1 MESGGQTISSACPT
15 NGVQGQP
22 SRTQERTGRKVILV
36 VDDNLVFQKAMLMKL
51 RAYGYD
57 VMTAEDGS
65 AALGA
70 IARLKPDLIL
80 LDLNFPPDV
89 ANGGGLGWD
98 GFLILRWLR
107 RTREAVD
114 VPVIAVTGGDLNL
127 YREHCKEAGIVD
139 LLAKP
144 LDHELLVTRIREL
157 L

>member
-1 MESGGQTISSACPT
+1 METDEQPNSRHRST
-15 NGVQGQP
+15 NGAQDQRARP
-22 SRTQERTGRKVILV
+22 VILL
-36 VDDNLVFQKAMLMKL
+36 VDDNLVFQKAMVMKL
-51 RAYGYD
+51 RSYGYD

-65 AALGA
+65 AALGS

-107 RTREAVD
+107 RTHEAVH

-127 YREHCKEAGIVD
+127 YREHCK
-139 LLAKP
+139 
-144 LDHELLVTRIREL
+144 
-157 L
+157 